1 MLILIYNI
9 TIFSKTEVKKLI
21 GLIQMICIEDV
32 ITKGI
37 KTTGNTLT
45 LKEKLEVVKT
55 TSFKTFGK
63 IFITEL
69 LGRIFLLTL
78 SLAYLN

>member
-37 KTTGNTLT
+37 KTRGNTLT

-69 LGRIFLLTL
+69 
-78 SLAYLN
+78 

>member
-1 MLILIYNI
+1 MLILIYNT

-21 GLIQMICIEDV
+21 GLIQMICIEDF

-37 KTTGNTLT
+37 KTRGNTLT
-45 LKEKLEVVKT
+45 LKEKFEVVKT

-69 LGRIFLLTL
+69 
-78 SLAYLN
+78 

>member
-1 MLILIYNI
+1 MLILIYNT

-37 KTTGNTLT
+37 KGGGDTLT
-45 LKEKLEVVKT
+45 LKEKLEVVET

-69 LGRIFLLTL
+69 
-78 SLAYLN
+78 

>member
-32 ITKGI
+32 ITNGI

-69 LGRIFLLTL
+69 
-78 SLAYLN
+78 

>member
-1 MLILIYNI
+1 
-9 TIFSKTEVKKLI
+9 
-21 GLIQMICIEDV
+21 MICIEDV

-69 LGRIFLLTL
+69 
-78 SLAYLN
+78 

>member
-1 MLILIYNI
+1 
-9 TIFSKTEVKKLI
+9 
-21 GLIQMICIEDV
+21 MICIEDV

-37 KTTGNTLT
+37 KGGGDTLT
-45 LKEKLEVVKT
+45 LKEKLEVVET

-69 LGRIFLLTL
+69 
-78 SLAYLN
+78 

>member
-1 MLILIYNI
+1 MKCYAMLILIYN
-9 TIFSKTEVKKLI
+9 TTNFSKTEVKKLI

-69 LGRIFLLTL
+69 
-78 SLAYLN
+78 

>member
-1 MLILIYNI
+1 MLILIYNT

-69 LGRIFLLTL
+69 
-78 SLAYLN
+78 

>member
-1 MLILIYNI
+1 MKCYTIILIYNT
-9 TIFSKTEVKKLI
+9 TIFSKTEVKKLT

-37 KTTGNTLT
+37 KGGGDTLT
-45 LKEKLEVVKT
+45 LKKKLEVVKT

-63 IFITEL
+63 TFITEL
-69 LGRIFLLTL
+69 
-78 SLAYLN
+78 

>member
-69 LGRIFLLTL
+69 
-78 SLAYLN
+78 

>member
-1 MLILIYNI
+1 MLILIYN
-9 TIFSKTEVKKLI
+9 TTNFSKTEVKKLI

-37 KTTGNTLT
+37 KRGGDTLT

-69 LGRIFLLTL
+69 
-78 SLAYLN
+78 

>member
-1 MLILIYNI
+1 
-9 TIFSKTEVKKLI
+9 
-21 GLIQMICIEDV
+21 MICIEDV

-69 LGRIFLLTL
+69 QGRIFLLTL